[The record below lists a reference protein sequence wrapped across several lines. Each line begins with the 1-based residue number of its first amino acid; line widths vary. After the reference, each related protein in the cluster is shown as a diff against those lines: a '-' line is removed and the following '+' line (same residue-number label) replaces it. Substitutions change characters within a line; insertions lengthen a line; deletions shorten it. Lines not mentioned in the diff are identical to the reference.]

1 MIKQE
6 YVFNV
11 IVIMVCGLNKKVIQ
25 VLGNVLKTNLELDI
39 ATNMTKIK
47 IVKFANGL
55 KKMKTQ
61 NS

>member
-25 VLGNVLKTNLELDI
+25 VLGNVLKTNLELEI